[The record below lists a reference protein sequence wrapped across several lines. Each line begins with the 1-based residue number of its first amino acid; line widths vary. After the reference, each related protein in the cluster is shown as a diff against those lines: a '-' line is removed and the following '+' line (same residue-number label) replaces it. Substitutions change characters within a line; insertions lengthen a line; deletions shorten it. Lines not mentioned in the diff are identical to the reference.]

1 MNASSTAQSAKEKPT
16 RAEAIQAA
24 IEAVGGKTSTATTT
38 KQTAVSKPEQAKKQT
53 RAEAIQAAI
62 DAVSKPELS
71 RQITPIG
78 AQTPQSSTA
87 VPTVSTEIAP
97 FSEYTAQNRQRRREA
112 MQAAVDAVSPKNA
125 RKTMFSLQ
133 ADADVQNQLRDY
145 SFSLAGDRNAQ
156 LNRESEMKSMQ
167 DDERALYLYLVKNRG
182 IEEAEE
188 YRRELGLSA
197 RALPGTRDAAENA
210 GFLGKLGIA
219 AVSGF
224 TDAIAGNAA
233 AADALRGRT
242 PLNNP
247 LDAVS
252 GTARESINS
261 GVGKTVFDLVK
272 TGANQLPA
280 MAMGYATGFP
290 GLQTVLMS
298 TGAGGMAY
306 KQALAE
312 GMTKEQATTYGVI
325 NGLSEYL
332 TEALVGVM
340 PGPNGKI
347 DLADTA
353 KEAIAKN
360 VNSAV
365 GRFAANYGVNSLGEA
380 TEEYLQEVLDPLFRY
395 IATGEAQDWDISEL
409 WSEDALYSALL
420 GGLSGGMLGGIIDGI
435 NGYRAESD
443 YNYYQAALDSGE
455 AVKVWLSEDVAA
467 RTDVDTSLDIAE
479 DAKFAPGTAVTEET
493 VQQVALFAEAT
504 QTPVLW
510 VKPGVLPS
518 GVNAQE
524 AGGVVF
530 LSADANKPL
539 EALLAHETL
548 HSTEGTQAHT
558 ALLEEVDAAIRAE
571 NPILNLDSVA
581 EQYQQNCKTN
591 YNENMT
597 IEAAKN
603 EVAAQYVESNLLN
616 SPLAMQLIMSRN
628 SGLIREIA
636 AKWNYRLAYRQ
647 ADEAGRRSLRLQK
660 DFAEGL
666 RQRQRP
672 TAEQIEKTAWKVNNG
687 IPIQNANVHY
697 SRMLNQGTFSDAVD
711 DVMVMSNEQAV
722 AEAEEGNFVR
732 VMDHTPDVI
741 LQNVADAEDLEVI
754 VSFHSLYLAAR
765 KDGVLPGHYHN
776 LGNITKSLPQILS
789 DPDAIVRI
797 NNGRLNLF
805 TRMPTEKGS
814 NGILSV
820 ELNTVKDIN
829 DAYNKYNLVISMFS
843 EGDRYAR
850 NVITKNA
857 VEVEYKKENLSQ
869 VNPQLYEWLAIVNEK
884 SSNDSTIPQGTADV
898 NTQYT
903 QNGEKYSRRGESYDQ
918 LMGRDRAERD
928 AEYMELA
935 KDPEKNGEKLRQ
947 LVEQAAKNAG
957 YNSPLLYHGTQSFG
971 FTSFDLSKMDDGRS
985 IFLTSNPEIAS
996 SYSGISGSRRIS
1008 DASNIDVDSLSVQ
1021 QVAQM
1026 LNHFPPESGI
1036 DYAYSYVSGKNEVAE
1051 QVNKDIARLNELIDT
1066 LKERFATGSP
1076 EISKLNHLQNVIE
1089 LGNRDSLS
1097 AALWVTLNKSDVFE
1111 GYEDFVNGL
1120 EQNIRLLKKAPDTG
1134 GFVVEK
1140 SLEGY
1145 SIEVSDETAAR
1156 NELLENMR
1164 RGNYALYAKLGD
1176 SLSVDANGDNWNAL
1190 DFRAKDSKY
1199 EIEEDDGRYRII
1211 NKSTRSAEWSGGK
1224 MSWDSK
1230 EEAQKVIDSFSDK
1243 NDWAKRLNTTRQ
1255 IAEYAK
1261 EQGYDSVVFRNIRD
1275 NGGQNPNVDFDTTAD
1290 IYVVFDPN
1298 DVKSADVVT
1307 RDGNGE
1313 VIPLS
1318 QRFNAVD
1325 NDIRYS
1331 RTGESFASLMEQ
1343 MEEKIKQ
1350 YGGME
1355 LPGREIEVPKSVE
1368 EGTFVSRAAST
1379 LLNDPKIK
1387 GNEDAKGVSLRGIV
1401 EGDYNRKHM
1410 NLDEALRKSKESIE
1424 KLGYDNVVAEMR
1436 DRITDGSVLNEREMA
1451 RYMTLREA
1459 AIEAGDWDAVQDCN
1473 VLIANSLTSSARN
1486 MTLAR
1491 RLLEGLDGEHTA
1503 KANQR
1508 IIESRNEKAA
1518 ERARKERGNVPQET
1532 IDRMRGKKAEMEKDY
1547 RQAETE
1553 STEKRNAVRDLR
1565 RHLDDLQKGIDQ
1577 TVSDQ
1582 KRTDRQT
1589 PKLAKELAQKMQD
1602 AVAATD
1608 SFIASEEKFQKT
1620 KQELHDAKMELA
1632 RLKRQ
1637 TKANER
1643 AESKLLDDLQQI
1655 GEQLETAVEEQRQS
1669 AEKLRET
1676 KKALD
1681 RSKEYRKLK
1690 EDLQKLGA
1698 GIEIPQAMWDELKAA
1713 KTPEEIEAAQ
1723 ARIFKEAADQL
1734 PPTLYERFM
1743 SWRYLAM
1750 LGNPKTWI
1758 KNEVG
1763 NLANYGLHKLDDT
1776 IAYALQKFFL
1786 KEGNRIVELNWR
1798 HTDEGKAIMD
1808 KVNEA
1813 ADAATEREGSHK
1825 YTDAQSQIQDYRKRF
1840 NSNFLEKMS
1849 DGLDTALNEGSV
1861 TALTGGRVK
1870 LGAGDKPMF
1879 RANYVE
1885 ALGNYMVANS
1895 LAEVTA
1901 EADAYATKVAQDYVF
1916 HTQNVASEVLTKFRN
1931 SGKVQ
1936 KIIVDSLM
1944 PFIRTPANVLAQG
1957 LQRSPIGF
1965 AAAAT
1970 KLAKAFAAQKRGTG
1984 SVTPDIIN
1992 NMARSTT
1999 GAVLFTLGVLLSAVG
2014 VASGDEE
2021 GDDAKGRAAGELSG
2035 AQDLSFNIF
2044 GTRISFDWLEPASY
2058 PFLLGVLMQDGF
2070 SQDNPVGSLLDAAS
2084 AGFGQV
2090 FEMSMLSGLLDAFS
2104 SNYGDGSGQ
2113 VAQVVA
2119 SVFENAATQSIPT
2132 LVGQLARAIDPIK
2145 RKTTSGES
2153 WITDALGKNLFSDT
2167 ASTLAARIPGLSK
2180 TLEPERDVW
2189 GNEVGRVGDA
2199 QAMLLNAFQQLLSP
2213 AAIKVKG
2220 SNGEQADDLSA
2231 ILADL
2236 YEKTEQGKVIP
2247 AELKAKDFKEKLDDE
2262 GLMDRYTSTLY
2273 QETREDVGK
2282 AQLEAL
2288 WEMIDQNKAVKL
2300 TKTYKTANG
2309 EKKRESYT
2317 KRFADMD
2324 GTEKAKAVQK
2334 TAQDAKKEL
2343 LDELLLGLEKGA
2355 KKT

>member
-24 IEAVGGKTSTATTT
+24 IEAARGKTSTATTT

-78 AQTPQSSTA
+78 AQMPQSGTTA
-87 VPTVSTEIAP
+87 PTVSTEITP

-133 ADADVQNQLRDY
+133 ADADVQKQLRDY
-145 SFSLAGDRNAQ
+145 SFSLALAGDRNAQ
-156 LNRESEMKSMQ
+156 LNRENEMKSMQ

-188 YRRELGLSA
+188 YRKELGLSA
-197 RALPGTRDAAENA
+197 RALPGARDAAENT

-272 TGANQLPA
+272 TTANQLPA

-298 TGAGGMAY
+298 TSAGGGAY

-332 TEALVGVM
+332 TEALVGVL

-360 VNSAV
+360 VDSAV
-365 GRFAANYGVNSLGEA
+365 GRFAANFGVNFLGEA

-435 NGYRAESD
+435 NGYRAKSD

-455 AVKVWLSEDVAA
+455 AVRVWLSEDVAG
-467 RTDVDTSLDIAE
+467 RTDVDTSLDIAK
-479 DAKFAPGTAVTEET
+479 DAEIAPGTAVTEET

-518 GVNAQE
+518 GINAQE

-571 NPILNLDSVA
+571 NPSLNLDSVA
-581 EQYQQNCKTN
+581 EQYQQNCKES

-603 EVAAQYVESNLLN
+603 EVAAQYVESNLPN

-672 TAEQIEKTAWKVNNG
+672 TAEQIERTAWKVNNG

-711 DVMVMSNEQAV
+711 DVMAMSNEQAV
-722 AEAEEGNFVR
+722 TEAEEGNFVR

-741 LQNVADAEDLEVI
+741 LQNVADAEDLEII

-776 LGNITKSLPQILS
+776 LGDITKSLPQILS

-843 EGDRYAR
+843 AGDRYAR

-857 VEVEYKKENLSQ
+857 VKVEYKKENLSQ

-884 SSNDSTIPQGTADV
+884 SSNDPTIPQGTADV

-903 QNGEKYSRRGESYDQ
+903 QSGEK
-918 LMGRDRAERD
+918 
-928 AEYMELA
+928 
-935 KDPEKNGEKLRQ
+935 
-947 LVEQAAKNAG
+947 
-957 YNSPLLYHGTQSFG
+957 
-971 FTSFDLSKMDDGRS
+971 
-985 IFLTSNPEIAS
+985 
-996 SYSGISGSRRIS
+996 
-1008 DASNIDVDSLSVQ
+1008 
-1021 QVAQM
+1021 
-1026 LNHFPPESGI
+1026 
-1036 DYAYSYVSGKNEVAE
+1036 
-1051 QVNKDIARLNELIDT
+1051 
-1066 LKERFATGSP
+1066 
-1076 EISKLNHLQNVIE
+1076 
-1089 LGNRDSLS
+1089 
-1097 AALWVTLNKSDVFE
+1097 
-1111 GYEDFVNGL
+1111 
-1120 EQNIRLLKKAPDTG
+1120 
-1134 GFVVEK
+1134 
-1140 SLEGY
+1140 
-1145 SIEVSDETAAR
+1145 
-1156 NELLENMR
+1156 
-1164 RGNYALYAKLGD
+1164 
-1176 SLSVDANGDNWNAL
+1176 
-1190 DFRAKDSKY
+1190 
-1199 EIEEDDGRYRII
+1199 
-1211 NKSTRSAEWSGGK
+1211 
-1224 MSWDSK
+1224 
-1230 EEAQKVIDSFSDK
+1230 
-1243 NDWAKRLNTTRQ
+1243 
-1255 IAEYAK
+1255 
-1261 EQGYDSVVFRNIRD
+1261 
-1275 NGGQNPNVDFDTTAD
+1275 
-1290 IYVVFDPN
+1290 
-1298 DVKSADVVT
+1298 
-1307 RDGNGE
+1307 
-1313 VIPLS
+1313 
-1318 QRFNAVD
+1318 
-1325 NDIRYS
+1325 YS

-1387 GNEDAKGVSLRGIV
+1387 GNEEAKGVGIRGIV
-1401 EGDYNRKHM
+1401 DGDYNRKRM
-1410 NLDEALRKSKESIE
+1410 NLDEALRKSKESIQ
-1424 KLGYDNVVAEMR
+1424 KLGYENVVEEMR
-1436 DRITDGSVLNEREMA
+1436 DRITDGSALNEREMA
-1451 RYMTLREA
+1451 RYMTLREE
-1459 AIEAGDWDAVQDCN
+1459 AIAAGDWDAVQDCN

-1503 KANQR
+1503 KADQR
-1508 IIESRNEKAA
+1508 ALESRNEKAA

-1565 RHLDDLQKGIDQ
+1565 RHLNDLQKGIDQ

-1582 KRTDRQT
+1582 KRTDKQT

-1608 SFIASEEKFQKT
+1608 SLITSEEKFQKT
-1620 KQELHDAKMELA
+1620 KKELHDAKMELN

-1643 AESKLLDDLQQI
+1643 AEYQYLWDMLLVN
-1655 GEQLETAVEEQRQS
+1655 ERLETAVEEQRQS

-1676 KKALD
+1676 KKELD

-1723 ARIFKEAADQL
+1723 ARIFQEAADQL

-1758 KNEVG
+1758 KNEAG

-1786 KEGNRIVELNWR
+1786 KEGNRIVALNWR

-1861 TALTGGRVK
+1861 TALTGGRVR

-1879 RANYVE
+1879 RVNYVE

-1916 HTQNVASEVLTKFRN
+1916 HTQNIASELLTKFRN

-2035 AQDLSFNIF
+2035 AQDLSFNIL

-2113 VAQVVA
+2113 VAQVVT

-2132 LVGQLARAIDPIK
+2132 LVGQLARAVDPVK

-2189 GNEVGRVGDA
+2189 GNEVGRVGDP

-2247 AELKAKDFKEKLDDE
+2247 TELKAKDFKEKLDDE

-2300 TKTYKTANG
+2300 TRTYKTANG

-2324 GTEKAKAVQK
+2324 DTEKAKAVQK

-2343 LDELLLGLEKGA
+2343 LEELLLGLEKGA
-2355 KKT
+2355 KKK

>member
-1 MNASSTAQSAKEKPT
+1 MPEQTKKQTLKEAMRAAVEAAERTTTSA
-16 RAEAIQAA
+16 
-24 IEAVGGKTSTATTT
+24 TT
-38 KQTAVSKPEQAKKQT
+38 KQTVVSKAGPTYTRRTKSEQSQKPTLKEAM
-53 RAEAIQAAI
+53 RAAVDAA
-62 DAVSKPELS
+62 DQPELS

-87 VPTVSTEIAP
+87 APTVSTEITP

-133 ADADVQNQLRDY
+133 ADADVQKQLRDY
-145 SFSLAGDRNAQ
+145 SFSLSLAGDRNAQ
-156 LNRESEMKSMQ
+156 LNRENEMKSMQ
-167 DDERALYLYLVKNRG
+167 DDERALYLYLIKNRG
-182 IEEAEE
+182 IGEAEE
-188 YRRELGLSA
+188 YRKELGLSA
-197 RALPGTRDAAENA
+197 RALPEVREAAENA

-272 TGANQLPA
+272 TTANQLPA

-298 TGAGGMAY
+298 TSAGGGAY

-312 GMTKEQATTYGVI
+312 GMTKEQATKYGVI

-360 VNSAV
+360 VDSAV
-365 GRFAANYGVNSLGEA
+365 GRFAANFGVNFLGEA

-395 IATGEAQDWDISEL
+395 IATGEAQDWNISEL

-455 AVKVWLSEDVAA
+455 AVRVWLSEDVAA
-467 RTDVDTSLDIAE
+467 RTDVDTSLDIAK
-479 DAKFAPGTAVTEET
+479 DAEIAPGTAVTEET

-518 GVNAQE
+518 GINAQE

-571 NPILNLDSVA
+571 NPSLNLDSVA
-581 EQYQQNCKTN
+581 EQYQQNCKES

-603 EVAAQYVESNLLN
+603 EVAAQYVESNLPN

-672 TAEQIEKTAWKVNNG
+672 TAEQIERTAWKVNNG
-687 IPIQNANVHY
+687 
-697 SRMLNQGTFSDAVD
+697 M
-711 DVMVMSNEQAV
+711 
-722 AEAEEGNFVR
+722 
-732 VMDHTPDVI
+732 
-741 LQNVADAEDLEVI
+741 
-754 VSFHSLYLAAR
+754 
-765 KDGVLPGHYHN
+765 
-776 LGNITKSLPQILS
+776 
-789 DPDAIVRI
+789 
-797 NNGRLNLF
+797 
-805 TRMPTEKGS
+805 
-814 NGILSV
+814 
-820 ELNTVKDIN
+820 
-829 DAYNKYNLVISMFS
+829 
-843 EGDRYAR
+843 GD
-850 NVITKNA
+850 A
-857 VEVEYKKENLSQ
+857 VEVRYSKGNNTSSIKEQLRSHIDEINAMDPVAEVHYTPQNKKDLKAAVMEYFRTLGFKVDRQGFGTIEIGETQ
-869 VNPQLYEWLAIVNEK
+869 VNKSLEYIGTDAEKAALLCIPKVLKRGKNISGHDNHKKRAYDTITIAAPVVINGNRGNVAAVVRLTGKNRYHTHRILMPDGSEFVFNTKKDTEPTSADMLAGIGDQGTAI
-884 SSNDSTIPQGTADV
+884 SSVSDPTIPQGTADV

-903 QNGEKYSRRGESYDQ
+903 QDSEK
-918 LMGRDRAERD
+918 
-928 AEYMELA
+928 
-935 KDPEKNGEKLRQ
+935 
-947 LVEQAAKNAG
+947 
-957 YNSPLLYHGTQSFG
+957 
-971 FTSFDLSKMDDGRS
+971 
-985 IFLTSNPEIAS
+985 
-996 SYSGISGSRRIS
+996 
-1008 DASNIDVDSLSVQ
+1008 
-1021 QVAQM
+1021 
-1026 LNHFPPESGI
+1026 
-1036 DYAYSYVSGKNEVAE
+1036 
-1051 QVNKDIARLNELIDT
+1051 
-1066 LKERFATGSP
+1066 
-1076 EISKLNHLQNVIE
+1076 
-1089 LGNRDSLS
+1089 
-1097 AALWVTLNKSDVFE
+1097 
-1111 GYEDFVNGL
+1111 
-1120 EQNIRLLKKAPDTG
+1120 
-1134 GFVVEK
+1134 
-1140 SLEGY
+1140 
-1145 SIEVSDETAAR
+1145 
-1156 NELLENMR
+1156 
-1164 RGNYALYAKLGD
+1164 
-1176 SLSVDANGDNWNAL
+1176 
-1190 DFRAKDSKY
+1190 
-1199 EIEEDDGRYRII
+1199 
-1211 NKSTRSAEWSGGK
+1211 
-1224 MSWDSK
+1224 
-1230 EEAQKVIDSFSDK
+1230 
-1243 NDWAKRLNTTRQ
+1243 
-1255 IAEYAK
+1255 
-1261 EQGYDSVVFRNIRD
+1261 
-1275 NGGQNPNVDFDTTAD
+1275 
-1290 IYVVFDPN
+1290 
-1298 DVKSADVVT
+1298 
-1307 RDGNGE
+1307 
-1313 VIPLS
+1313 
-1318 QRFNAVD
+1318 
-1325 NDIRYS
+1325 YS

-1387 GNEDAKGVSLRGIV
+1387 GNEEAKGVGIRGIV
-1401 EGDYNRKHM
+1401 EGDYNRKRM
-1410 NLDEALRKSKESIE
+1410 NLDEALRKSKESIQ

-1451 RYMTLREA
+1451 RYMTLREE
-1459 AIEAGDWDAVQDCN
+1459 AIAAGDWDAVQDCN

-1503 KANQR
+1503 KADQR
-1508 IIESRNEKAA
+1508 ALESRNEKAA

-1565 RHLDDLQKGIDQ
+1565 RHLNDLQKGIDH

-1582 KRTDRQT
+1582 KRTDKQT

-1608 SFIASEEKFQKT
+1608 SLIASEEKFQKT
-1620 KQELHDAKMELA
+1620 KQELHNAKMELN

-1643 AESKLLDDLQQI
+1643 AEYQYLWDMLLI
-1655 GEQLETAVEEQRQS
+1655 NERLETAVEEQRQS

-1676 KKALD
+1676 KKELD

-1690 EDLQKLGA
+1690 GDLQKLGA

-1786 KEGNRIVELNWR
+1786 KEGNRIVALNWR

-1957 LQRSPIGF
+1957 LQRSPVGF

-1984 SVTPDIIN
+1984 SVTPEIIN
-1992 NMARSTT
+1992 NMARSAT
-1999 GAVLFTLGVLLSAVG
+1999 GAVLFTLGAILSAVG

-2035 AQDLSFNIF
+2035 AQDLSFNIL

-2090 FEMSMLSGLLDAFS
+2090 FEMSMLSGVLNAVNS
-2104 SNYGDGSGQ
+2104 HYGDAGDS
-2113 VAQVVA
+2113 VAQAVT
-2119 SVFENAATQSIPT
+2119 SVFESAATQSIPT
-2132 LVGQLARAIDPIK
+2132 LVGQLARAVDPVK

-2247 AELKAKDFKEKLDDE
+2247 TELKAKDFKKKLDDE

-2343 LDELLLGLEKGA
+2343 LEELLLELEKGA
-2355 KKT
+2355 KKK